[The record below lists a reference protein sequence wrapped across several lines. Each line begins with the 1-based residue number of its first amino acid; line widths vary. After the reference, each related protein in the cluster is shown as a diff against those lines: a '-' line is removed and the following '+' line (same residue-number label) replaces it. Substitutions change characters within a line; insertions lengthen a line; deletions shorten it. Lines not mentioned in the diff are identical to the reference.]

1 MLTQSEITAKAISAI
16 AGLVAA
22 PPVLYGPDNRP
33 LRPSGSHAFRRDAAR
48 RTGSMKNWVPQRL
61 FGKQAEALEREQIVE
76 RSIDL
81 SQNDPNA
88 AGVIENIAT
97 YVVGAGLSPH
107 LSLDHDVLG
116 ISRKKAKKIQAQ
128 QRNIYNAWSLFAD
141 AGSRMSFPQLQFL
154 LKCNMLRYGESF
166 TILPMIKDPLR
177 PYSLACQM
185 IHPLR
190 VKTPADRSNDSNI
203 KDGIELG
210 TYGETTHIWIK
221 KSDPTGIMPDISKH
235 FVRMPVRNGH
245 RLNILHSFFCKD
257 PEQVRGVPFF
267 APAMKYFRDFNDL
280 LNAELVSSVV
290 TAALTYF
297 IETSTGDPYDIA
309 SNFNTISDT
318 RYDSDG
324 NEKEIRYQETYP
336 GAILYGNTGEK
347 PHLLSADRPG
357 TTFEP
362 FTRVIKKAISMSLNL
377 PYQVVFKDVENTN
390 FAGFRSAMLDAW
402 RVFTMNRK
410 WLGDS
415 WCQPIYTMLQ
425 EEAYLR
431 GDLSIPKFYENMHG
445 YTRAEWRGA
454 PKGDIEPVKAVQADV
469 MAVANKIKTRR
480 QVMIEHGTGTDYEA
494 FMDQVE
500 EEQKDLE
507 ARELV
512 QQDAHSPENAG
523 SQPSEENVQKYEGLK
538 LKADFYGVAVRAGAI
553 TPQQPDEKMFRSD
566 AGLPEISRYI
576 QDAWQEDGGTRR
588 PITLKAGEAFD
599 AEMNRL
605 VGKTRSCEDTDE
617 DEGEAD
623 NQEE

>member
-1 MLTQSEITAKAISAI
+1 
-16 AGLVAA
+16 
-22 PPVLYGPDNRP
+22 
-33 LRPSGSHAFRRDAAR
+33 
-48 RTGSMKNWVPQRL
+48 
-61 FGKQAEALEREQIVE
+61 
-76 RSIDL
+76 
-81 SQNDPNA
+81 
-88 AGVIENIAT
+88 
-97 YVVGAGLSPH
+97 
-107 LSLDHDVLG
+107 
-116 ISRKKAKKIQAQ
+116 
-128 QRNIYNAWSLFAD
+128 
-141 AGSRMSFPQLQFL
+141 
-154 LKCNMLRYGESF
+154 
-166 TILPMIKDPLR
+166 
-177 PYSLACQM
+177 
-185 IHPLR
+185 
-190 VKTPADRSNDSNI
+190 
-203 KDGIELG
+203 
-210 TYGETTHIWIK
+210 
-221 KSDPTGIMPDISKH
+221 
-235 FVRMPVRNGH
+235 
-245 RLNILHSFFCKD
+245 
-257 PEQVRGVPFF
+257 
-267 APAMKYFRDFNDL
+267 MKYFRDFNDL

-309 SNFNTISDT
+309 SNFNTISNT

-377 PYQVVFKDVENTN
+377 PYQVVFKDMENTN

-500 EEQKDLE
+500 EEQKDL
-507 ARELV
+507 ADRGLV
-512 QQDAHSPENAG
+512 IDPDQGPNAVDQTSG
-523 SQPSEENVQKYEGLK
+523 
-538 LKADFYGVAVRAGAI
+538 
-553 TPQQPDEKMFRSD
+553 
-566 AGLPEISRYI
+566 
-576 QDAWQEDGGTRR
+576 
-588 PITLKAGEAFD
+588 
-599 AEMNRL
+599 
-605 VGKTRSCEDTDE
+605 
-617 DEGEAD
+617 